1 MYYNFPS
8 VLESICAVDV
18 EKFPYDEQTCKL
30 LFGSWAYHGLDMD
43 LQVRVVLILINLNV
57 APSSLVI
64 FFLSVILCFS
74 SIRIHKETCRL
85 LSLTWNGRTS
95 L

>member
-18 EKFPYDEQTCKL
+18 EKFPYDDQTCKL

-64 FFLSVILCFS
+64 LYQWFWFFPV
-74 SIRIHKETCRL
+74 
-85 LSLTWNGRTS
+85 
-95 L
+95 